1 MDKSLEK
8 SLLVWLKSQK
18 KACGWFLKL
27 SVWCGILSAI
37 ALIVQAYLIA
47 TLLDGVIIGNGLL
60 GSGANSPQSTIGASD
75 YLPHLMALIGLM
87 LLRAGL
93 AYARERASFEAGRR
107 LRQHIRSAV
116 MDKLTRLGPA
126 FIKGKPAGSWASIV
140 LEQVEDLQD
149 FYARYLPQMTLA
161 GVIPLLILLAV
172 FPINWAAG
180 LILLLTAPLI
190 PLFMILVGMG
200 AADANRK
207 NFNALARLSG
217 HFMDRLK
224 GLATLKLFNRGDAE
238 LKVIEKA
245 SEEFRSRTM
254 SVLRMAFL
262 SSAVLEFFAA
272 VSIAVLAVY
281 FGFSYLGHLDFG
293 YYGTHAH
300 IGPNANE
307 GLPFSLFV
315 GLFIL
320 ILAPEFYQPLRDMG
334 THYHAKAQAIGA
346 AQALMTL
353 LEHPEPQP
361 TESVASDTRLDKIE
375 SLIAEELEVFSVDG
389 TRLLG
394 PISFELKQEE
404 HLALVGPSGA
414 GKTSLLNALLGFLPY
429 QGKLL
434 INGVELSSIDLAHWR
449 RQLAW
454 LGQEP
459 QLFHGTVRENVA
471 LANPN
476 ITDEQVW
483 HLLEQANIHEFVR
496 TQPLGLATPIGEQSS
511 TLSVGQAQRI
521 ALARA
526 LAQASQVFILDEPS
540 ASLDSVSEQL
550 LTLTLNRA
558 MAGKMCIMVT
568 HRLDQLDRM
577 QSILVLDKGLIVQR
591 GDFASLSVQAG
602 LFQTMLHENIES
614 VADIE
619 LAAVEPQSRVDTQI
633 DLIATSNST
642 EGAAQ

>member
-8 SLLVWLKSQK
+8 SLLVWLKAQK
-18 KACGWFLKL
+18 KACGLFLKL
-27 SVWCGILSAI
+27 SLWLGMISAV
-37 ALIVQAYLIA
+37 AMVAQAYIIA
-47 TLLDGVIIGNGLL
+47 TILDGVIMGQQVVPLTDNAQMVSSSVSID
-60 GSGANSPQSTIGASD
+60 T
-75 YLPHLMALIGLM
+75 YTPHFIALIALM
-87 LLRAGL
+87 LLRALL
-93 AYARERASFEAGRR
+93 AYGRERASFEAGKR
-107 LRQHIRSAV
+107 LRGHIRAAV
-116 MDKLTRLGPA
+116 IDKLTKLGPA

-149 FYARYLPQMTLA
+149 FYARYLQQISLA
-161 GVIPLLILLAV
+161 GFIPVLILAAV

-190 PLFMILVGMG
+190 PMFMILVGMG

-207 NFNALARLSG
+207 NFSALARLSG

-224 GLATLKLFNRGDAE
+224 GLSTLKLFHRGDAE
-238 LKVIEKA
+238 LKVIATA

-293 YYGTHAH
+293 YYGAHAN
-300 IGPNANE
+300 ISSSTVPQIVGI
-307 GLPFSLFV
+307 PFSLFT

-334 THYHAKAQAIGA
+334 THYHAKAQAVGA
-346 AQALMTL
+346 AEALITL
-353 LEHPEPQP
+353 LEHPEPEFVGQVRIN
-361 TESVASDTRLDKIE
+361 SIE
-375 SLIAEELEVFSVDG
+375 TLSADNLEVFSVDG

-394 PISFELKQEE
+394 PLSFELKDNQR
-404 HLALVGPSGA
+404 LALVGPSGA

-429 QGKLL
+429 KGHLL
-434 INGVELSSIDLAHWR
+434 INGHELSALDLAHWR
-449 RQLAW
+449 QHLAW

-459 QLFHGTVRENVA
+459 QLFHGTVRDNVA
-471 LANPN
+471 LADP
-476 ITDEQVW
+476 TLPDDTLW
-483 HLLEQANIHEFVR
+483 HLLAEANISDFVKA
-496 TQPLGLATPIGEQSS
+496 QPLGLDAPVGEQSS
-511 TLSVGQAQRI
+511 GLSVGQAQRI

-526 LAQASQVFILDEPS
+526 LGQKASLFVLDEPT
-540 ASLDSVSEQL
+540 ASLDSQSEQAVSSA
-550 LTLTLNRA
+550 LNRA

-568 HRLDQLDRM
+568 HRLDQLDQM
-577 QSILVLDKGLIVQR
+577 DTILVLDKGLIVQR
-591 GDFASLSVQAG
+591 GDFTTLSNTHG
-602 LFQTMLHENIES
+602 LFQTLLRENIES

-619 LAAVEPQSRVDTQI
+619 LVPLPTSAIDTPIDIAAEPTKG
-633 DLIATSNST
+633 
-642 EGAAQ
+642 EAQ